1 MMAKKSNSDGCG
13 CGKPKCSG
21 CNKYRAGGM
30 LTGGQKRLD
39 KNGNGKIDAND
50 FEMLRK
56 YMSGGM
62 LKDYMSGGMLKDYM
76 SGGMVKKYAV
86 GGPVEGDPKKETERE
101 KMYKLMPLLQEMNR
115 AVEAQ
120 GGVGHAGGGGTSTD
134 VKVEGLRALESLL
147 QGRPERPELCL
158 LYTSPSPRDRTRSRM
173 PSSA

>member
-62 LKDYMSGGMLKDYM
+62 LKDYMSGGM
-76 SGGMVKKYAV
+76 VKKYMD
-86 GGPVEGDPKKETERE
+86 GGQFKGDPKKGSNPSMSPLANQAAEYETPQYGDPR
-101 KMYKLMPLLQEMNR
+101 KIDRNLQEL
-115 AVEAQ
+115 
-120 GGVGHAGGGGTSTD
+120 TSI
-134 VKVEGLRALESLL
+134 L
-147 QGRPERPELCL
+147 QRN
-158 LYTSPSPRDRTRSRM
+158 S
-173 PSSA
+173 